1 MTNRGAATVGAHWKE
16 AAGVCARGGAPREAR
31 GQGKEEGGGE
41 RGGAHIGG

>member
-1 MTNRGAATVGAHWKE
+1 MTNRGAATMGAHWKE

-41 RGGAHIGG
+41 HGEAHIGA